1 MCDFYY
7 DSNSHGLFDADY
19 DYYNLYISVW
29 RCSGGPGVS
38 DLRGGKLRVRTESC
52 QVLNT
57 QTLHQHRSTST
68 FTDKK
73 KFYTQESKSLSFPL
87 HPRLSGNSPCDSISY
102 LFALEKSRFCFF
114 FQLFIYFMEKY
125 AKNKS
130 CALRHVS
137 RCFSLFLYL
146 IRVDD
151 RTERGQIEPEKSK

>member
-1 MCDFYY
+1 MTATL
-7 DSNSHGLFDADY
+7 GLFDADY

-114 FQLFIYFMEKY
+114 FNFLFILWRNMRKIKAAPSAMF
-125 AKNKS
+125 
-130 CALRHVS
+130 HVD
-137 RCFSLFLYL
+137 FSLFLYL

-151 RTERGQIEPEKSK
+151 RTERGQIEPEKSQ